1 MNDTIRALINV
12 ARKHDAFRARLRQS
26 KSHPAGL
33 LRLILVFADAA
44 SCTNFYLSDWCDPFN
59 PDTPVTALRSR
70 GRVMVLLVDVR

>member
-1 MNDTIRALINV
+1 MNDTIRALINA
-12 ARKHDAFRARLRQS
+12 AREHGAFRARLRQS
-26 KSHPAGL
+26 KNRPASL

-70 GRVMVLLVDVR
+70 DRVMVLLVDVR